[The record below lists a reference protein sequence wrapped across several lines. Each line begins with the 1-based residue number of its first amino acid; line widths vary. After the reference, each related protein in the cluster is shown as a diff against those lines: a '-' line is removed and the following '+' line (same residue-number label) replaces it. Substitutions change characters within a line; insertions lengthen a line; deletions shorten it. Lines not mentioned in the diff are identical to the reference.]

1 MKLNI
6 RYFDYMLPVA
16 AAVLLALP
24 TSCDNKD
31 EGLLSDNSP
40 YIEFGTQELSVETR
54 AADSDPTMRNEFKPG
69 DSFGVFGYCVPLN
82 VSTGQPDYTSGSSYW
97 SVKMNNAVP
106 DVFLNQR
113 VTLTESGSWQY
124 DWENTGSVP
133 TTYNPKY
140 WYAEGKDTENN
151 ENSAITNTKDYRYD
165 FFAYTP
171 YDANVFSWE
180 KPLNATDKGAS
191 CVKVTIPQQ
200 NGNDDMDPDDTPDA
214 MLAVIHNYNKAV
226 NSKLSFTFSHVF
238 TALGFEVNNFSNQD
252 LKIHSV
258 KLSGTFWKS
267 LTVDFTDNH
276 YTYHPTETYKGTFV
290 LFDETRDGEL
300 TLEAPTG
307 DKTVTS
313 SPSPIGGKYLRLLSG
328 GFDPATGK
336 PSSSYNNYLGEDV
349 AVEISYTF
357 GGTSATFST
366 PRPGTFLPQSGT
378 QYTAQ
383 LNFVG
388 NAFVL
393 QFIVDN
399 GEIWEDG
406 GSDGNGDITFE

>member
-1 MKLNI
+1 MRQEKGYI
-6 RYFDYMLPVA
+6 DYMLT
-16 AAVLLALP
+16 AAVAVFMILP
-24 TSCDNKD
+24 TSCDNND
-31 EGLLSDNSP
+31 EGLPSDNSP

-54 AADSDPTMRNEFKPG
+54 AADSDPVMRNEFKTG
-69 DSFGVFGYCVPLN
+69 DSFGVFGYCIPLN
-82 VSTGQPDYTSGSSYW
+82 VSSGQPDYASGSSYW

-124 DWENTGSVP
+124 DWQNTGSKP
-133 TTYNPKY
+133 TSYNPKY
-140 WYAEGKDTENN
+140 WYAEGKDTENK
-151 ENSAITNTKDYRYD
+151 ENPAIVDAKNYRYD
-165 FFAYTP
+165 FFAYAP
-171 YDANVFSWE
+171 YDASVFSWE
-180 KPLNATDKGAS
+180 KPTSNTDKGAPR
-191 CVKVTIPQQ
+191 VKVTVPQQ
-200 NGNDDMDPDDTPDA
+200 GNDDMNPDVTPDA
-214 MLAVIHNYNKAV
+214 MLAVIHNYNKTV
-226 NSKLSFTFSHVF
+226 NPRLSFTFSHVF

-258 KLSGTFWKS
+258 KLIGAFWKS
-267 LTVDFTDNH
+267 LTVDFTDNQ
-276 YTYHPTETYKGTFV
+276 YTYHPSETYTGTFV
-290 LFDETRDGEL
+290 LFDENRDQELILKAPEAGE
-300 TLEAPTG
+300 
-307 DKTVTS
+307 TVTS

-328 GFDPATGK
+328 GFDPSTGK
-336 PSSSYNNYLGEDV
+336 PSSSHNNYLGENV
-349 AVEISYTF
+349 VVEINYTF
-357 GGTSATFST
+357 GGTPATFST